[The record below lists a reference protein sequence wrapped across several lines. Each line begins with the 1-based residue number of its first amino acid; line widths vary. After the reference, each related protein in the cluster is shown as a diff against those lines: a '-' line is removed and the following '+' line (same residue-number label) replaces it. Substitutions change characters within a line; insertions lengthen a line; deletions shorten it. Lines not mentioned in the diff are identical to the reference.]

1 MLVLSRT
8 LGEEIVIDGN
18 VRVKVIEVRGNR
30 VRLAVCA
37 PKDVPIRRSELEI
50 EFSSSHLKDGTA
62 EDEEEF
68 SSVIVGC

>member
-18 VRVKVIEVRGNR
+18 VRVKVVEVRGNR

-50 EFSSSHLKDGTA
+50 AGMRHVRDDVA
-62 EDEEEF
+62 EEF
-68 SSVIVGC
+68 SRVVVGC

>member
-18 VRVKVIEVRGNR
+18 VRVKVVEVRGNR

-37 PKDVPIRRSELEI
+37 PKDIPIRRHELVDDDAMAD
-50 EFSSSHLKDGTA
+50 EFST
-62 EDEEEF
+62 
-68 SSVIVGC
+68 VIVGP